1 MNTSSSVNTLQTATA
16 AFEAGAGLALL
27 SFPSVAV
34 ALLLGVPL
42 ETPASLAVARVGGA
56 ALLTLGVA
64 FWIARGDTQSAAARG
79 LVTAM
84 VVYNLGVAL
93 ILAAAGVRT
102 QPVGILLWPAVVLHV
117 SMTVWC
123 VMSLLSGKPEGPE
136 LGNAVRAHE

>member
-27 SFPSVAV
+27 CFPSVAV

-42 ETPASLAVARVGGA
+42 ETPASLAVARVGG
-56 ALLTLGVA
+56 
-64 FWIARGDTQSAAARG
+64 
-79 LVTAM
+79 
-84 VVYNLGVAL
+84 AL

-123 VMSLLSGKPEGPE
+123 VMSLLSGNPEGPE
-136 LGNAVRAHE
+136 LGNAVRAH